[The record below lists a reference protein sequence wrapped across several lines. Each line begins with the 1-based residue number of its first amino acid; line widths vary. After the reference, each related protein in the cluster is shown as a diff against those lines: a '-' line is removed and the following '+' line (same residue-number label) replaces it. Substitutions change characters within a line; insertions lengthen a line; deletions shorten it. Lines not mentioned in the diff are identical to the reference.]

1 MRALIMGLVCLSLGS
16 AAIARDPAFD
26 PRAWKSKVAGEKTQ
40 VSVLGSVHL
49 KNLGAFKPD
58 DLLPGNHAIGSLARQ
73 METSDAARPFYPAKA
88 IGYGSHHRGYES
100 CRMKSFA
107 KAFIQSSLIG

>member
-58 DLLPGNHAIGSLARQ
+58 DLLPGNHAICRLARQ
-73 METSDAARPFYPAKA
+73 MDELLPDPGPLGWASSS
-88 IGYGSHHRGYES
+88 I
-100 CRMKSFA
+100 CRQRRAMCR
-107 KAFIQSSLIG
+107 